1 MKLECSIGNL
11 PVKEQTEVSPLL
23 DKSVG
28 DEGMYLRIFEKMNV
42 EIIVGYLLL
51 CIFKISSSDNLLD
64 IISYFKV

>member
-1 MKLECSIGNL
+1 ME
-11 PVKEQTEVSPLL
+11 ETEVSSLL
-23 DKSVG
+23 DKSVD